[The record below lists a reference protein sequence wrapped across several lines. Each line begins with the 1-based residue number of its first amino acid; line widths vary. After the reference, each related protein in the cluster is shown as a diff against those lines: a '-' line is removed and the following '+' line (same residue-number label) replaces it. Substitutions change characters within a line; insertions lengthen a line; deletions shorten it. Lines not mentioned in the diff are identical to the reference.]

1 MWLERTEKA
10 LASVLLDS
18 SLMNRLHPAH
28 VGCTVFVSCAFVQ
41 GLCVLT
47 VTTAMHETLHSIIF
61 RTLKQ
66 SLDLDGRTS

>member
-1 MWLERTEKA
+1 MWLERMEKA

-47 VTTAMHETLHSIIF
+47 VTIAMHETFNHILHIS
-61 RTLKQ
+61 
-66 SLDLDGRTS
+66 GV